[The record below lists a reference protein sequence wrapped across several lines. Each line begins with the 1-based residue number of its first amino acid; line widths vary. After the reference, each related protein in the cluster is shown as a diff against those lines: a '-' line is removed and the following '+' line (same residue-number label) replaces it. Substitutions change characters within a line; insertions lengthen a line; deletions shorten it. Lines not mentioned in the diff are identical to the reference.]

1 VKNVKLSLV
10 LAGIMVL
17 GLVVVYGCSGGG
29 GTPGGG
35 LTFFGGEGSGGN
47 PTVSP
52 SPIPSP
58 TSSAAANEKVLATG
72 RSNTFDLAVNAGYA
86 YWTEKSGGN
95 AGGVFRTKVDGT
107 GLVETVATGWANA
120 YSLCFV
126 GSDIYFTQK
135 LGAAQGTIM
144 KVSTTGTL
152 PATASTYMKGL
163 TNPIWIRYNVTD
175 GYLYFIQ
182 YSAAG
187 GSLCRIL
194 PGLASPAATDIKIVC
209 NKFVNPYALFIE
221 PIGGRA
227 YIGEIAG
234 TQTSRVMSVNI
245 NDPIDSNQ
253 NPTII
258 YSGNETYYVTSITV
272 DTVNSYVYWTNFASN
287 SGVWRFK
294 NGGTTPEKV
303 ETGIARAFYLFGPA
317 GTAIWYSLNE
327 QRAANGSIYGEDIN
341 DVTKAS
347 VNILGPTTT
356 CSTPLVF
363 VINGGNFFWTEYPG
377 FDPNDLDAG
386 GSQQCRVMKA
396 APVATP

>member
-1 VKNVKLSLV
+1 VKNTTLSLV
-10 LAGIMVL
+10 LAGILLLGLMVL
-17 GLVVVYGCSGGG
+17 FGCADQSNSSG
-29 GTPGGG
+29 
-35 LTFFGGEGSGGN
+35 SS
-47 PTVSP
+47 SP
-52 SPIPSP
+52 SPSGTPTPSP
-58 TSSAAANEKVLATG
+58 TGTIGANEKALATG
-72 RSNTFDLAVNAGYA
+72 RSNTFDLAINAGYA

-95 AGGVFRTKVDGT
+95 AGGIFRAKTDGT
-107 GLVETVATGWANA
+107 TTTPDTVTTGWSNA
-120 YSLCFV
+120 YSLTFV

-144 KVSTTGTL
+144 KVSSTGTL
-152 PATASTYMKGL
+152 PATATTYMKGL
-163 TNPIWIRYNVTD
+163 TNPLWIRYNVTD
-175 GYLYFIQ
+175 GYLYFLQ

-194 PGLASPAATDIKIVC
+194 PGLANPAATDIQIVC

-227 YIGEIAG
+227 YVGEIAG

-245 NDPIDSNQ
+245 NDPVNSSQ

-294 NGGTTPEKV
+294 SGGTTPEVV

-327 QRAANGSIYGEDIN
+327 QRAANGSIYGENIN
-341 DVTKAS
+341 DVTQPS
-347 VNILGPTTT
+347 VNILGSTTT

-377 FDPNDLDAG
+377 FDPTDLDAG
-386 GSQQCRVMKA
+386 GSQQCRVMRA